1 MKKRIVMAI
10 TASIFALAVMGCGGG
25 YYRVTDPGSSKVYYT
40 STIKKKEGGRIEFKD
55 ANTGST
61 VTLQSSE
68 VLEIE
73 KKEFK
78 ENTSKK

>member
-1 MKKRIVMAI
+1 MAVLMVCM
-10 TASIFALAVMGCGGG
+10 FALAVMGCGGG
-25 YYRVTDPGSSKVYYT
+25 YYKVTDPGSGKVYYT
-40 STIKKKEGGRIEFKD
+40 NKVDQKSGGRVEFKD

-68 VLEIE
+68 VLKI
-73 KKEFK
+73 KKAEFK